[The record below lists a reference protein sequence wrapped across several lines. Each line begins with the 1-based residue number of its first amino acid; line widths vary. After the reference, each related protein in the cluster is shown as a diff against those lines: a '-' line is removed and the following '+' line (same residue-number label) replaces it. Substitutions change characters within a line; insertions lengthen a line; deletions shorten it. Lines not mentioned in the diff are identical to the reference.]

1 MLPFCTIL
9 TEEAISQAPSKS
21 PGARMS
27 LPAPSFLLLQR
38 SLSRRRSRSSKGS
51 KSAFFPS
58 PLYDPLSA
66 FRRRF
71 RCRPSLRR
79 HSEARDYHQ
88 CPLCFLPSRVFVVPE
103 RERER
108 GAAASVAVTAF
119 GKAELRKVASL
130 PPPRRPL
137 VPRRLGLRGHRCRC
151 RHTHPSPPPPP
162 PSLSVSSSGRGRLV
176 AWLVEPCQ
184 SVCPP
189 RSVRG
194 AFHSLTRRRRT
205 KARPP
210 AEARTRRGGQY

>member
-108 GAAASVAVTAF
+108 ERGRRFRRRHCLWQGRVEESGFSSTAAPSFGAAPSRPSRPP
-119 GKAELRKVASL
+119 LSL
-130 PPPRRPL
+130 PPHAPL
-137 VPRRLGLRGHRCRC
+137 
-151 RHTHPSPPPPP
+151 
-162 PSLSVSSSGRGRLV
+162 SSSSFPLRKQQR
-176 AWLVEPCQ
+176 
-184 SVCPP
+184 P
-189 RSVRG
+189 RSVG
-194 AFHSLTRRRRT
+194 CLV
-205 KARPP
+205 
-210 AEARTRRGGQY
+210 G

>member
-1 MLPFCTIL
+1 MSAVPPPPQRSEGLPPVPPL
-9 TEEAISQAPSKS
+9 
-21 PGARMS
+21 
-27 LPAPSFLLLQR
+27 LPSFACL
-38 SLSRRRSRSSKGS
+38 RSS
-51 KSAFFPS
+51 
-58 PLYDPLSA
+58 
-66 FRRRF
+66 R
-71 RCRPSLRR
+71 
-79 HSEARDYHQ
+79 
-88 CPLCFLPSRVFVVPE
+88 E

-151 RHTHPSPPPPP
+151 RHTHPSPPP